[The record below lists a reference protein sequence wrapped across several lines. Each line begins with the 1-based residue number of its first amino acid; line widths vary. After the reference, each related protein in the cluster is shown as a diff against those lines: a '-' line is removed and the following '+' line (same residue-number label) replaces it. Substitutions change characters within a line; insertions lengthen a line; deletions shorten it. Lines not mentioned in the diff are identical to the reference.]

1 MAGAFIHNYWG
12 YTALRLLA
20 GIAGKGNFLVAFIIV
35 MEIVGAKYKMY
46 LGILITVGK
55 WSTIQIVDYNHVPT

>member
-12 YTALRLLA
+12 YTILRFLA
-20 GIAGKGNFLVAFIIV
+20 GIAGKGNFLVGFIIV

-46 LGILITVGK
+46 LGILITVG
-55 WSTIQIVDYNHVPT
+55 TLDHHAFQMADYNSP